1 MTNGSRFVP
10 VPESGAILPDLVSEF
25 VGGLGPQALEVWA
38 LPGAHLLTVTIEM
51 DNGKESTT
59 QEMDIG
65 DWVLV
70 RVANAE
76 DVLGRPFA
84 DGGGIVPLTRQKA

>member
-1 MTNGSRFVP
+1 MTSGKSFVP
-10 VPESGAILPDLVSEF
+10 VPESGATLPDQVSSF
-25 VGGLGPQALEVWA
+25 VGGLGPQALEVWV

-51 DNGKESTT
+51 DNGAESTT

-76 DVLGRPFA
+76 DVLNRPLA
-84 DGGGIVPLTRQKA
+84 DGGGIVPLMRATA